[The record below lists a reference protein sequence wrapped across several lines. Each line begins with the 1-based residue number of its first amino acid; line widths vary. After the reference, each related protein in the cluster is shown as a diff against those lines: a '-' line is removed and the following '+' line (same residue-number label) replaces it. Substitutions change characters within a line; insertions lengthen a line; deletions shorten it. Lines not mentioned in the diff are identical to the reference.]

1 MSAERYSQVPEIPR
15 RHIQAVTRPLL
26 QFMHVES
33 SGGVVLL
40 LCTALALFLAN
51 SQWAEAYHHFWEEI
65 LEVGVGDYVLAYP
78 LHYWINDALMV
89 IFFFVIGLEIKREMV
104 TGELSDPKQIALPI
118 AAALG
123 GVVAPV
129 AIYMWFQY
137 GEAGQ
142 RGWAVPMATDIAFV
156 VGCMAL
162 LGNRIPHGLKILM
175 LSLAIVDDMIAVL
188 VIAVFYT
195 DHISTMWLVL
205 ALVGFAI
212 TIALNR
218 VGVREIAVYV
228 VVGVAVWFCML
239 KSGVHPTI
247 AGVLLGLLTPVHA
260 LLEPDRFL
268 SLLDRLNA
276 RLRETERSR
285 EERLKMVSDLAFAT
299 QEVVPPVVR
308 LESAL
313 HPWVAFGIMPVFA
326 LANAGVAIDAAAI
339 GEPVAVAVAIGL
351 FAGKAIGIF
360 GAAWLT
366 IRLGWAAMP
375 AGVSWSALLGAAFL
389 GGIGFTMALFI
400 AALGLEGSMLISAK
414 VGIVVGSFVSACVG
428 MAILVTSSKRSPAV
442 AAVGA
447 AAVLLCLS
455 WPGTA
460 DAQPIYYSYV
470 GDSGRTVYVNRFAL
484 VPPEKREEAQPVD
497 LADVSLNEDLAAG
510 IADAV
515 QAELNMLQVSEPCL
529 EAIQEKTSGLWTHVW
544 RRHGAWLLAALTAL
558 ILVAIS
564 PWMIRATPQGV
575 WARFLIVALPA
586 LAFTAFIGM
595 TLSRARDTLD
605 SVRSLATLCE
615 ANANEATPQ
624 KQLLRVSDMHEYIEE
639 LYKEQYRQI
648 RGLR

>member
-15 RHIQAVTRPLL
+15 RHIQVITRPLL

-40 LCTALALFLAN
+40 ACTALALFLAN
-51 SQWAEAYHHFWEEI
+51 SPWAEAYHHFWEEI
-65 LEVGVGDYVLAYP
+65 LEIGIGDYVLAYP

-104 TGELSDPKQIALPI
+104 TGELSDPKQITLPI

-123 GVVAPV
+123 GVVVPV
-129 AIYMWFQY
+129 VIYMWFQY
-137 GEAGQ
+137 GEIGE

-156 VGCMAL
+156 VGCLAL
-162 LGNRIPHGLKILM
+162 LGDRIPHGLKILM

-188 VIAVFYT
+188 VIALFYT

-205 ALVGFAI
+205 AFVGFAL
-212 TIALNR
+212 TIGLNR
-218 VGVREIAVYV
+218 AGVREIGVYV

-268 SLLDRLNA
+268 TLLDRLSA

-299 QEVVPPVVR
+299 NEVVPPVIR

-326 LANAGVAIDAAAI
+326 LANAGVAIDGAAI

-360 GAAWLT
+360 GASWLT
-366 IRLGWAAMP
+366 IKLGWAAMP
-375 AGVSWSALLGAAFL
+375 TGVRWPALLGAAFL

-400 AALGLEGSMLISAK
+400 AALGLEDSLLISAK
-414 VGIVVGSFVSACVG
+414 VGIVVGSFLSACVG
-428 MAILVTSSKRSPAV
+428 MAILVSSSKRSSAV
-442 AAVGA
+442 AAAAA

-455 WPGTA
+455 WPGSA
-460 DAQPIYYSYV
+460 DAQPVYYSYV
-470 GDSGRTVYVNRFAL
+470 GDSGRTVYVNRLSL
-484 VPPEKREEAQPVD
+484 VPPEKRQEAEPVD
-497 LADVSLNEDLAAG
+497 LANVSLNEDLAAG

-515 QAELNMLQVSEPCL
+515 ESEFNMLQESEPCL
-529 EAIQEKTSGLWTHVW
+529 QAVQEKTSGLWGHVW

-558 ILVAIS
+558 ILLAIS

-586 LAFTAFIGM
+586 LALAGVLAV

-605 SVRSLATLCE
+605 SVRSLAALCE
-615 ANANEATPQ
+615 ANEKEATPA

-639 LYKEQYRQI
+639 LYNDQYRQT
-648 RGLR
+648 RALP